1 MQEMIMIAKKQGI
14 AGFTL
19 VELMVVIGIIG
30 LIAAMSVP
38 NFNRYLNNWRLNG
51 EAQQFAS
58 TLRKAR
64 SIAVMKNIDVIFTF
78 DRVNDTYWFFED
90 ADGDGNLDANEL
102 QSGTYEMS
110 PRVTIAA
117 YTLSSQTLTFG
128 GKGNTR
134 ESGTITL
141 RNVDNKIKGVRIYG
155 GTGNISVD

>member
-1 MQEMIMIAKKQGI
+1 MIVKKQGN

-30 LIAAMSVP
+30 LIAVMSIP

-58 TLRKAR
+58 ALRKAR
-64 SIAVMKNIDVIFTF
+64 SIAVMKNIDVVFTF
-78 DRVNDTYWFFED
+78 DRANDTYWYFED
-90 ADGDGNLDANEL
+90 ADRDGNLDSNEL
-102 QSGTYEMS
+102 QSETYEMS

-117 YTLSSQTLTFG
+117 YTLSNQTLTFG
-128 GKGNTR
+128 SKGNTR

-141 RNVDNKIKGVRIYG
+141 RNVDNEIKGIRIYG